1 MEREWLDCLAI
12 TFLGEPQNCRELNCD
27 TVRFD
32 IPISSSKTNSLI
44 WSYWKSDKKS
54 AVSFVF
60 RRLHTRS
67 PVPARFRSLDSESS
81 PARPILK

>member
-1 MEREWLDCLAI
+1 MEREWLECLAI

-54 AVSFVF
+54 AVALCLDGFTPDLPF
-60 RRLHTRS
+60 Q
-67 PVPARFRSLDSESS
+67 LDSAVSTVRV
-81 PARPILK
+81 PPRAPY

>member
-1 MEREWLDCLAI
+1 MEREWLECLAI

-44 WSYWKSDKKS
+44 
-54 AVSFVF
+54 
-60 RRLHTRS
+60 
-67 PVPARFRSLDSESS
+67 
-81 PARPILK
+81 